1 MKIKIILTIVFLVI
15 AFQTTQSQWLSKNTF
30 VGTDTVGAVLDS
42 LTRQYTDS
50 CDYLQSELDG
60 PFERWYSM
68 TIAVNDTAYLS
79 SDVAFPDN
87 NTCMLLPDE
96 SLTLA
101 YYSVFLFQQWFIK
114 SYSADI
120 VTYRFWFIGD

>member
-1 MKIKIILTIVFLVI
+1 MI

-50 CDYLQSELDG
+50 CDFLQSELDG

-87 NTCMLLPDE
+87 NTCILLPDE
-96 SLTLA
+96 SLTVSF
-101 YYSVFLFQQWFIK
+101 YSVFLFQQWFIK
-114 SYSADI
+114 SYDADI
-120 VTYRFWFIGD
+120 LTYRFWFIGD